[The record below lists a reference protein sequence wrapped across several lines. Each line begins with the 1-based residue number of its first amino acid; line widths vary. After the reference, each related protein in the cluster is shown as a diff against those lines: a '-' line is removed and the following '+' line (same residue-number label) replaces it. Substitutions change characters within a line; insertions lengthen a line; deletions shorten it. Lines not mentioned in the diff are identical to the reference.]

1 MSAEAVEAPPAQEA
15 VPIPPGVSIANH
27 PRARVS
33 IRRTRARV
41 ALVAFA
47 LVLLQAH
54 GAGVGGQE
62 AVVRAL
68 LAGVGASL
76 AAWAIG
82 LLLWKQILLAEVRA
96 AHQRREDR
104 RRAAVERRA
113 AQAAQ
118 ASSRPA
124 A

>member
-82 LLLWKQILLAEVRA
+82 LLLWKQILLAEVRS